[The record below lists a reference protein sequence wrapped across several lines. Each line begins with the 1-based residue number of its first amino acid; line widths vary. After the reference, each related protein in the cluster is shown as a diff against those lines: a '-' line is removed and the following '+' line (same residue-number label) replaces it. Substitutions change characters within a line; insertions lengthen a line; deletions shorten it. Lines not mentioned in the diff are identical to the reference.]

1 MLESA
6 INKRFGLVTLPKNE
20 VEELSIKES
29 VIGIDLGGTKIL
41 IGEVTTAGE
50 VLKSKSYPSNTENQ
64 TKALETLLLA
74 LDDYTQ
80 TIGFVADKQIGVGVG
95 LVGRVDHKAGIWL
108 EIEPGKTNPT
118 PLAEIL
124 AAKIGLDV
132 TIGNDVVC
140 ATMAEKH
147 LGWGQETNDFIYL
160 NVGTGLAAGFV
171 VDGQIIEG
179 GHFNAGEIG
188 HTVVDIHNDVLC
200 GCGRT
205 GCVERLASGLGIKE
219 EVSRNIVAYPS
230 SILVENQ
237 EELTGK
243 MVLQAAEQQDELAV
257 KIIDN
262 ATLQLANLIMN
273 LVRTT
278 DPECVILGGGVTQN
292 EQFFQKIKANLQSN
306 TIRFVTKG
314 VVRSKLEK
322 DKVGLI
328 GAAVIG
334 MKLGNEGVKA

>member
-1 MLESA
+1 MN
-6 INKRFGLVTLPKNE
+6 IQ
-20 VEELSIKES
+20 ES

-41 IGEVTTAGE
+41 IGEVTKDGE
-50 VLKSKSYPSNTENQ
+50 VLNSKSYPSNTGNQ
-64 TKALETLLLA
+64 TKATEVLLGA

-80 TIGFVADKQIGVGVG
+80 NIGFIAEKQTSIGVG
-95 LVGRVDHKAGIWL
+95 LVGRVDHKSGVWL

-118 PLAEIL
+118 PLADIL
-124 AAKIGLDV
+124 EVKTGLPV
-132 TIGNDVVC
+132 SLGNDVVC
-140 ATMAEKH
+140 ATMAEQQF
-147 LGWGQETNDFIYL
+147 GWGRETNDFIYL
-160 NVGTGLAAGFV
+160 NIGTGLAAGFV
-171 VDGQIIEG
+171 VDGRVTQG

-188 HTVVDIHNDVLC
+188 HAVVDIHSDVRC
-200 GCGRT
+200 GCGRC

-219 EVSRNIVAYPS
+219 EALRHLKNYPTS
-230 SILVENQ
+230 VLAKNQ
-237 EELTGK
+237 AELTGK
-243 MVLQAAEQQDELAV
+243 LVLHAAEQKDVLAE

-292 EQFFQKIKANLQSN
+292 EHFFQKILANLQSN

-334 MKLGNEGVKA
+334 MKLGNEGGKE

>member
-1 MLESA
+1 MN
-6 INKRFGLVTLPKNE
+6 IQ
-20 VEELSIKES
+20 ES

-41 IGEVTTAGE
+41 IGEVTKDGE
-50 VLKSKSYPSNTENQ
+50 VLNSKSYPSNTENQ
-64 TKALETLLLA
+64 TKATEVLLGA

-80 TIGFVADKQIGVGVG
+80 NIGFIAEKQTSIGVG
-95 LVGRVDHKAGIWL
+95 LVGRVDHKSGVWL

-118 PLAEIL
+118 PLADIL
-124 AAKIGLDV
+124 EVKTGLPV
-132 TIGNDVVC
+132 SLGNDVVC
-140 ATMAEKH
+140 ATMAEQQF
-147 LGWGQETNDFIYL
+147 GWGRETNDFIYL
-160 NVGTGLAAGFV
+160 NIGTGLAAGFV
-171 VDGQIIEG
+171 VDGRVTQG

-188 HTVVDIHNDVLC
+188 HAVVDIHSDVCC
-200 GCGRT
+200 GCGRC

-219 EVSRNIVAYPS
+219 EALRHLKNYPTS
-230 SILVENQ
+230 VLAKNQ
-237 EELTGK
+237 AELTGK
-243 MVLQAAEQQDELAV
+243 LVLHAAEQKDILAE

-292 EQFFQKIKANLQSN
+292 EHFFQKILANLQSN

-334 MKLGNEGVKA
+334 MKLGNEGGKE

>member
-1 MLESA
+1 MN
-6 INKRFGLVTLPKNE
+6 IQ
-20 VEELSIKES
+20 ES

-41 IGEVTTAGE
+41 IGEVTKDGE
-50 VLKSKSYPSNTENQ
+50 VLRSISYPSNTENQ
-64 TKALETLLLA
+64 AKAVEVLLNA
-74 LDDYTQ
+74 LDDYSEN
-80 TIGFVADKQIGVGVG
+80 IGFIATKQVGIGVG
-95 LVGRVDHKAGIWL
+95 LVGRVDYKAGIWL

-124 AAKIGLDV
+124 EAKTGLPV
-132 TIGNDVVC
+132 TLGNDVVC
-140 ATMAEKH
+140 ATMAEKQF
-147 LGWGQETNDFIYL
+147 GWGRETNDFIYL

-171 VDGQIIEG
+171 VDGRITQG

-188 HTVVDIHNDVLC
+188 HAVVDIHSDVLC
-200 GCGRT
+200 GCGRR

-219 EVSRNIVAYPS
+219 EALRHLNEYPTS
-230 SILVENQ
+230 LLANKT
-237 EELTGK
+237 ELTGK
-243 MVLQAAEQQDELAV
+243 MVLHAAEQKDELAG

-273 LVRTT
+273 MVRTT
-278 DPECVILGGGVTQN
+278 DPECVILGGGVTRN
-292 EQFFQKIKANLQSN
+292 EHFFQKILANLQSN

-314 VVRSKLEK
+314 VVRSQLEK

-334 MKLGNEGVKA
+334 MRLGNEGGQ

>member
-1 MLESA
+1 MN
-6 INKRFGLVTLPKNE
+6 IQ
-20 VEELSIKES
+20 ES

-41 IGEVTTAGE
+41 IGEVTRDGE
-50 VLKSKSYPSNTENQ
+50 VLNSKSYPSDTENQ
-64 TKALETLLLA
+64 AKAVEVLLDA

-80 TIGFVADKQIGVGVG
+80 NIGFVAEKQIGIGVG
-95 LVGRVDHKAGIWL
+95 LVGRVDFKSGIWL

-124 AAKIGLDV
+124 EAKMGLPV
-132 TIGNDVVC
+132 SLGNDVVC
-140 ATMAEKH
+140 ATMAEKQF
-147 LGWGQETNDFIYL
+147 GWGRETNDFIYL

-171 VDGQIIEG
+171 VDGRITQG

-188 HTVVDIHNDVLC
+188 HAVIDIHSDVAC
-200 GCGRT
+200 GCGRR

-219 EVSRNIVAYPS
+219 EALRHINDYPTS
-230 SILVENQ
+230 VLAKNPA
-237 EELTGK
+237 ELTGK
-243 MVLQAAEQQDELAV
+243 MVLHAAGQKDELAE
-257 KIIDN
+257 KIVNN

-278 DPECVILGGGVTQN
+278 DPECVILGGGVTRN
-292 EQFFQKIKANLQSN
+292 EHFFQKIMDNLQSN

-334 MKLGNEGVKA
+334 MKPGNEGGKE

>member
-1 MLESA
+1 MN
-6 INKRFGLVTLPKNE
+6 IQ
-20 VEELSIKES
+20 ES

-41 IGEVTTAGE
+41 IGEVTKDGE
-50 VLKSKSYPSNTENQ
+50 VLHSKSYPSNTENQ
-64 TKALETLLLA
+64 AKAVEVLLNA
-74 LDDYTQ
+74 LDDYSEN
-80 TIGFVADKQIGVGVG
+80 IGFIATKQVGIGVG
-95 LVGRVDHKAGIWL
+95 LVGRVNYKAGIWL

-124 AAKIGLDV
+124 ETKTGLPV
-132 TIGNDVVC
+132 RLGNDVVC
-140 ATMAEKH
+140 ATMAEKQF
-147 LGWGQETNDFIYL
+147 GWGRETNDFIYL

-171 VDGQIIEG
+171 VDGRITQG

-188 HTVVDIHNDVLC
+188 HAVVDIHSDVLC
-200 GCGRT
+200 GCGRR

-219 EVSRNIVAYPS
+219 EALRHLNEYPTS
-230 SILVENQ
+230 LLADNKA
-237 EELTGK
+237 ELTGK
-243 MVLQAAEQQDELAV
+243 MVLHAAEQKDKLAE

-273 LVRTT
+273 MVRTT
-278 DPECVILGGGVTQN
+278 DPECVILGGGVTRN
-292 EQFFQKIKANLQSN
+292 ELFFQKILANLQSN

-314 VVRSKLEK
+314 VVRSQLEK

-334 MKLGNEGVKA
+334 MRLGNEGGQE